1 MAGFGW
7 MVVSGLNFVAVV
19 IAVKYLGNDVPP
31 ILAAFLRYLLGLVFL
46 VPMLRPLL
54 RSGLSRKNH
63 AHYWLRGLVHSLG
76 VYCWFFAMTR
86 ITIAEV
92 TSLNYLAPVF
102 VTIGAAIFLGE
113 QLAIRRILAVCAALV
128 GSLIILRPGFR
139 EISPGHI
146 AMLGTSLSFGVSYL
160 MAKRM
165 SDTMSPTTIVG
176 MLSITVTVV
185 LAPFAAAV
193 WVPPTAWQLF
203 LLFLVAAFATAGHFT
218 MTMAFRMAPV
228 SAVQP
233 ATFLQLVWA
242 SAVGVLL
249 FGEALDAWV
258 LAGGAIIIG
267 SASFIAWREAVIASR
282 GR

>member
-7 MVVSGLNFVAVV
+7 MVISGLNFVAVV
-19 IAVKYLGNDVPP
+19 IAVKFLGDGVPP
-31 ILAAFLRYLLGLVFL
+31 IVAAFLRYVLGLVFL
-46 VPMLRPLL
+46 LPMIRPLL
-54 RSGLSRKNH
+54 RSGLSRRNH
-63 AHYWLRGLVHSLG
+63 VHYWLRGLVHSLG
-76 VYCWFFAMTR
+76 VCCWFFAMTR

-102 VTIGAAIFLGE
+102 VTVGAAVFLGE
-113 QLAIRRILAVCAALV
+113 QLAIRRILAVCAALA
-128 GSLIILRPGFR
+128 GSVIILRPGIR

-165 SDTMSPTTIVG
+165 SDTMSPVTIVG

-185 LAPFAAAV
+185 LAPFAVAA
-193 WVPPTAWQLF
+193 WVLPTAWQLF

-242 SAVGVLL
+242 SAVGALI

-258 LAGGAIIIG
+258 LSGGAIIIG
-267 SASFIAWREAVIASR
+267 SASFIAWREAAIANR